1 MSADAWQPVFNLPFV
16 RTNGLVMN
24 RRIFLRQAGV
34 SIGLPF
40 FPSLISTQMAV
51 GSPQVTSGSKKMV
64 CIGNMLG
71 FHPAAFW
78 PSEKQA
84 EIEGGFTTLREFE
97 YGTTTQPLK
106 DIREQSTL
114 IQGLDHDTKGGHFGI
129 HSFLSG
135 VKQNEASSMINGN
148 VTIDQF
154 AAEHVVGQTRFP
166 SLTVGSLEGIHG
178 GCQLSWT
185 RTGTRVPPIPGP
197 EQLFKKLFVDVTE
210 KGKDSATDRF
220 ALHKSILD
228 VVREQAHDLERSLNQ
243 RDKNKLDEYFTSV
256 RDVEKRISRQQRW
269 IDVPKPEAM
278 IKQPQNRN
286 MVEDLPL
293 LYDLIVMALQ
303 TNTTKIATLE
313 IGGDFNPVDLGVRG
327 GYHSLSHHG
336 QLQSRIDALITLET
350 YQIEQFVRFVKK
362 LAVTLDDTGPL
373 INTTTVLFGS
383 GMGDANS
390 HTNRNLPIILAGGD
404 FSHGRFLAFDTRHPH
419 RPPLANLFVTM
430 LQKFGVESD
439 SFAKSTGTLRGL
451 M

>member
-1 MSADAWQPVFNLPFV
+1 
-16 RTNGLVMN
+16 MN

-34 SIGLPF
+34 AIGLPF
-40 FPSLISTQMAV
+40 LPSLVSSKIAV
-51 GSPQVTSGSKKMV
+51 GGQPVASHSKKMV

-78 PSEKQA
+78 PATKQVGG
-84 EIEGGFTTLREFE
+84 EGGYTSLKGFE
-97 YGTTTQPLK
+97 YGTTTQPLNE
-106 DIREQSTL
+106 IREQSTL

-135 VKQNEASSMINGN
+135 VKQNEASAMIHGN

-166 SLTVGSLEGIHG
+166 SLTIGSLEGIHG

-197 EQLFKKLFVDVTE
+197 EQLFKKLFVNATGKD
-210 KGKDSATDRF
+210 KDSATDRF
-220 ALHKSILD
+220 TLQNSILD
-228 VVREQAHDLERSLNQ
+228 VVQEQAHDLERSLNR

-256 RDVEKRISRQQRW
+256 RDVEKGIARRRQW

-313 IGGDFNPVDLGVRG
+313 IGGDFNPADLGIRG

-336 QLQSRIDALITLET
+336 QLQERIDALIALET
-350 YQIEQFVRFVKK
+350 YQIQQFVQFVKK
-362 LAVTLDDTGPL
+362 LAMTSDDSGPL
-373 INTTTVLFGS
+373 IDTTTVLFGS

-390 HTNRNLPIILAGGD
+390 HTNRNLPIVLAGGD
-404 FSHGRFLAFDTRHPH
+404 FSHGSILAFDAGHPH

-430 LQKFGVESD
+430 LQKFGVEVD

-451 M
+451 V

>member
-1 MSADAWQPVFNLPFV
+1 
-16 RTNGLVMN
+16 MN

-34 SIGLPF
+34 AIGLPF
-40 FPSLISTQMAV
+40 LPSLTSSKIAIGGQ
-51 GSPQVTSGSKKMV
+51 QVAAGAKKIV

-78 PSEKQA
+78 PSTKQVGG
-84 EIEGGFTTLREFE
+84 EGGFTSLENFE
-97 YGTTTQPLK
+97 YGITTQPLNE
-106 DIREQSTL
+106 IREQSTL

-135 VKQNEASSMINGN
+135 VKQNEASSMANGN
-148 VTIDQF
+148 ITIDQF

-166 SLTVGSLEGIHG
+166 SLAIGSLEGIHG

-197 EQLFKKLFVDVTE
+197 EQLFEKLFVDATGKE
-210 KGKDSATDRF
+210 KNSATDRL
-220 ALHKSILD
+220 ALQNSILD
-228 VVREQAHDLERSLNQ
+228 AVREQAHDLERSLSQ

-256 RDVEKRISRQQRW
+256 RDVEKGIARRRQW

-313 IGGDFNPVDLGVRG
+313 IGGDFNPADLGIRG

-336 QLQSRIDALITLET
+336 QLQERVDALITLET

-362 LAVTLDDTGPL
+362 LAATSDDTGPL
-373 INTTTVLFGS
+373 IDTTTVLFGS

-390 HTNRNLPIILAGGD
+390 HTNRNLPIVLAGGE
-404 FSHGRFLAFDTRHPH
+404 FSHGNLLTFDIGHPH

-430 LQKFGVESD
+430 LQKFGVEVD

-451 M
+451 A

>member
-1 MSADAWQPVFNLPFV
+1 
-16 RTNGLVMN
+16 MN

-34 SIGLPF
+34 TIGLPF
-40 FPSLISTQMAV
+40 LPSMTSSKIAIGGQ
-51 GSPQVTSGSKKMV
+51 QVASGAKKMV

-78 PSEKQA
+78 PSTKQVGS
-84 EIEGGFTTLREFE
+84 EGGFISLENFE
-97 YGTTTQPLK
+97 YGITTQPLGE
-106 DIREQSTL
+106 IREQSTL

-135 VKQNEASSMINGN
+135 VKQNEASSMTNGN

-166 SLTVGSLEGIHG
+166 SLTIGSLEGIHG

-197 EQLFKKLFVDVTE
+197 EQLFEKLFVDTTGKE
-210 KGKDSATDRF
+210 KNSATDRL
-220 ALHKSILD
+220 ALQNSILD
-228 VVREQAHDLERSLNQ
+228 AVREQAHDLERSLSQ

-256 RDVEKRISRQQRW
+256 REVEKGITRRRQW
-269 IDVPKPEAM
+269 IDVPKPKAM

-303 TNTTKIATLE
+303 TNTTNIATLE
-313 IGGDFNPVDLGVRG
+313 IGGDFNPADLGIRG

-336 QLQSRIDALITLET
+336 QLQERIDALITLET
-350 YQIEQFVRFVKK
+350 YQIKQFVRFVKK
-362 LAVTLDDTGPL
+362 LAATSDDTGPL
-373 INTTTVLFGS
+373 IDTTTVLFGS

-390 HTNRNLPIILAGGD
+390 HTNRNLPIVLAGGE
-404 FSHGRFLAFDTRHPH
+404 FSHGNLLAFDVGHPH

-430 LQKFGVESD
+430 LQKFGVEAD

-451 M
+451 A

>member
-1 MSADAWQPVFNLPFV
+1 
-16 RTNGLVMN
+16 MN

-34 SIGLPF
+34 AIGLPF
-40 FPSLISTQMAV
+40 LPSLMSSKIAFCGQ
-51 GSPQVTSGSKKMV
+51 QVASGSKKMV

-78 PSEKQA
+78 PSIKQVGG
-84 EIEGGFTTLREFE
+84 EGGFIALENFE
-97 YGTTTQPLK
+97 YGITTQLLNE
-106 DIREQSTL
+106 IRERSTL
-114 IQGLDHDTKGGHFGI
+114 IQGLDHGTKGGHFGI

-135 VKQNEASSMINGN
+135 VKQNEASAMIHGN

-166 SLTVGSLEGIHG
+166 SLTIGSLEGIHG

-197 EQLFKKLFVDVTE
+197 EQLFKKLFVNATGKE
-210 KGKDSATDRF
+210 KDSATDRF
-220 ALHKSILD
+220 TLQTSILD
-228 VVREQAHDLERSLNQ
+228 VVQEQAHDLERSLNQ

-256 RDVEKRISRQQRW
+256 RDVEKGIARRRRW

-278 IKQPQNRN
+278 MKQPQNRN

-303 TNTTKIATLE
+303 TNATKIATLE
-313 IGGDFNPVDLGVRG
+313 IGGDFNPADLGVRG

-336 QLQSRIDALITLET
+336 QLQERIDALITLET

-362 LAVTLDDTGPL
+362 LAVTVDDAGPL
-373 INTTTVLFGS
+373 IDTTTVLFGS

-390 HTNRNLPIILAGGD
+390 HTNQNLPIVLAGGD
-404 FSHGRFLAFDTRHPH
+404 FSHGKLLAFDTRHPH

-451 M
+451 A

>member
-1 MSADAWQPVFNLPFV
+1 
-16 RTNGLVMN
+16 MN

-34 SIGLPF
+34 AIGLPF
-40 FPSLISTQMAV
+40 LPSLMSSKIAFCGQ
-51 GSPQVTSGSKKMV
+51 QVASGSKKMV

-78 PSEKQA
+78 PSIKQVGG
-84 EIEGGFTTLREFE
+84 EGGFIALENFE
-97 YGTTTQPLK
+97 YGITTQLLNE
-106 DIREQSTL
+106 IRERSTL
-114 IQGLDHDTKGGHFGI
+114 IQGLDHGTKGGHFGI

-135 VKQNEASSMINGN
+135 VKQNEASAMIHGN

-166 SLTVGSLEGIHG
+166 SLTIGSLEGIHG

-197 EQLFKKLFVDVTE
+197 EQLFKKLFVNATGKE
-210 KGKDSATDRF
+210 KDSATDRF
-220 ALHKSILD
+220 TLQTSILD
-228 VVREQAHDLERSLNQ
+228 VVQEQAHDLERSLNQ

-256 RDVEKRISRQQRW
+256 RDVEKGIARRRRW

-278 IKQPQNRN
+278 MKQPQNRN

-303 TNTTKIATLE
+303 TNATKIATLE
-313 IGGDFNPVDLGVRG
+313 IGGDFNPADLGVRG

-336 QLQSRIDALITLET
+336 QLQERIDALITLET

-362 LAVTLDDTGPL
+362 LAVTVDDAGPL
-373 INTTTVLFGS
+373 IDTTTVLFGS

-390 HTNRNLPIILAGGD
+390 HTNQNLPIVLAGGD
-404 FSHGRFLAFDTRHPH
+404 FSHGKLLAFDTRHPH

-430 LQKFGVESD
+430 LQKCGVESD

-451 M
+451 A

>member
-1 MSADAWQPVFNLPFV
+1 
-16 RTNGLVMN
+16 MN
-24 RRIFLRQAGV
+24 RRLFLRQAGV
-34 SIGLPF
+34 AIGLPF
-40 FPSLISTQMAV
+40 LPSLTSSKITV
-51 GSPQVTSGSKKMV
+51 GSQQVVSGSKKMV

-78 PSEKQA
+78 PSAKQVGV
-84 EIEGGFTTLREFE
+84 EGGFTSLEGFE
-97 YGTTTQPLK
+97 YGTTTQPLNE
-106 DIREQSTL
+106 IREQSTL

-135 VKQNEASSMINGN
+135 VKQNEANSMIHGN

-154 AAEHVVGQTRFP
+154 AAEHIVGQTRFP
-166 SLTVGSLEGIHG
+166 SLTIGSLEGIHG

-197 EQLFKKLFVDVTE
+197 EQLFKKLFVDATE
-210 KGKDSATDRF
+210 QDKDSAADRF
-220 ALHKSILD
+220 ALQNSILD
-228 VVREQAHDLERSLNQ
+228 VVQEQAHDLQRSLNQ

-256 RDVEKRISRQQRW
+256 RDVEKGIARRRRW

-278 IKQPQNRN
+278 IKQPLNRN

-303 TNTTKIATLE
+303 TNATKVATLE
-313 IGGDFNPVDLGVRG
+313 IGGDFNPADLGIRG

-336 QLQSRIDALITLET
+336 QLQDRIDALITLET
-350 YQIEQFVRFVKK
+350 YQIKQFVRFVKK

-373 INTTTVLFGS
+373 LDTTTVLFGS

-390 HTNRNLPIILAGGD
+390 HTNRHLPIVLAGGS
-404 FSHGRFLAFDTRHPH
+404 FTHRKLLAFDTSHPH
-419 RPPLANLFVTM
+419 RPPLANLFVSM
-430 LQKFGVESD
+430 LQEFGVEAE

-451 M
+451 V

>member
-1 MSADAWQPVFNLPFV
+1 
-16 RTNGLVMN
+16 MN
-24 RRIFLRQAGV
+24 RRLFLRQAGV
-34 SIGLPF
+34 AIGVAFLP
-40 FPSLISTQMAV
+40 SRTSSKIAV
-51 GSPQVTSGSKKMV
+51 GSQQVVTGSKKMV

-78 PSEKQA
+78 PSAKQVGV
-84 EIEGGFTTLREFE
+84 EGGFTSLEGFE
-97 YGTTTQPLK
+97 YGTTTQPLNE
-106 DIREQSTL
+106 IREQSTL

-135 VKQNEASSMINGN
+135 VKQNEASSMIHGN

-166 SLTVGSLEGIHG
+166 SLTIGSLEGIHG

-197 EQLFKKLFVDVTE
+197 EQLFKKLFVDATE
-210 KGKDSATDRF
+210 QDKDSAADRF
-220 ALHKSILD
+220 ALQNSILD
-228 VVREQAHDLERSLNQ
+228 VVQEQAHDLQRSLNQ

-256 RDVEKRISRQQRW
+256 RDVEKGIARRRRW

-303 TNTTKIATLE
+303 TNATKVATLE
-313 IGGDFNPVDLGVRG
+313 IGGDFNPADLGIRG

-336 QLQSRIDALITLET
+336 QLQDRIDALITLET

-373 INTTTVLFGS
+373 LDTTTVLFGS

-390 HTNRNLPIILAGGD
+390 HTNRNLPIVLAGGS
-404 FSHGRFLAFDTRHPH
+404 FTHRKLLAFDTSHPH
-419 RPPLANLFVTM
+419 RPPLANLFVSM
-430 LQKFGVESD
+430 LQEFGVEAE

-451 M
+451 V

>member
-1 MSADAWQPVFNLPFV
+1 
-16 RTNGLVMN
+16 MN

-34 SIGLPF
+34 AIGLPF
-40 FPSLISTQMAV
+40 LPSLMSSKIAFCGQ
-51 GSPQVTSGSKKMV
+51 QVASGSKKMV

-78 PSEKQA
+78 PSIKQVGG
-84 EIEGGFTTLREFE
+84 EGGFIALENFE
-97 YGTTTQPLK
+97 YGITTQLLNE
-106 DIREQSTL
+106 IRERSTL
-114 IQGLDHDTKGGHFGI
+114 IQGLDHGTKGGHFGI

-135 VKQNEASSMINGN
+135 VKQNEASAMIHGN

-166 SLTVGSLEGIHG
+166 SLTIGSLEGIHG

-197 EQLFKKLFVDVTE
+197 EQLFKKLFVNATGKE
-210 KGKDSATDRF
+210 KDSATDRF
-220 ALHKSILD
+220 TLQTSILD
-228 VVREQAHDLERSLNQ
+228 VVQEQAHDLERSLNQ

-256 RDVEKRISRQQRW
+256 RDVEKGIARRRRW

-278 IKQPQNRN
+278 MKQPQNRN

-303 TNTTKIATLE
+303 TNATKIATLE
-313 IGGDFNPVDLGVRG
+313 IGGDFNPADLGVRG

-336 QLQSRIDALITLET
+336 QLQERIDALITLET

-362 LAVTLDDTGPL
+362 LAVTVDDAGPL
-373 INTTTVLFGS
+373 IDTTTVLFGS

-390 HTNRNLPIILAGGD
+390 HTNQNLPIVLAGGD
-404 FSHGRFLAFDTRHPH
+404 FSHGKLLTFDTRHPH
-419 RPPLANLFVTM
+419 RPPLANLLVTM

-451 M
+451 A

>member
-1 MSADAWQPVFNLPFV
+1 MPINFSAFGQV
-16 RTNGLVMN
+16 NGFGMN
-24 RRIFLRQAGV
+24 RRLFLRQAGV
-34 SIGLPF
+34 AIGLPF
-40 FPSLISTQMAV
+40 LPSLTSSQIAV
-51 GSPQVTSGSKKMV
+51 GGQQVASGSKKMV

-78 PSEKQA
+78 PSTKQ
-84 EIEGGFTTLREFE
+84 IDGEGGFTSLQEFE
-97 YGTTTQPLK
+97 YGTTTQSLNE
-106 DIREQSTL
+106 IRDQATL

-135 VKQNEASSMINGN
+135 VKQNEAGSMPYGN

-154 AAEHVVGQTRFP
+154 AAEYVVGQTRFP
-166 SLTVGSLEGIHG
+166 SLTIGSLEGIHG

-185 RTGTRVPPIPGP
+185 KTGARVPPIPGP
-197 EQLFKKLFVDVTE
+197 EQLFKKLFVDATE
-210 KGKDSATDRF
+210 NDKNSASDRF
-220 ALHKSILD
+220 ALQNSILD
-228 VVREQAHDLERSLNQ
+228 AVREQAHDLERSLNQ
-243 RDKNKLDEYFTSV
+243 RDKHKLDEYFTSV
-256 RDVEKRISRQQRW
+256 RDVEKGIARRRRW

-313 IGGDFNPVDLGVRG
+313 IGGDFNPADLGIRG

-336 QLQSRIDALITLET
+336 QLQERIDALITLET

-362 LAVTLDDTGPL
+362 LAVTSDDTGPL
-373 INTTTVLFGS
+373 IDTTTVLFGS

-390 HTNRNLPIILAGGD
+390 HTNRNLPIVLAGGD
-404 FSHGRFLAFDTRHPH
+404 FSHGNLLAFDAGHPH

-430 LQKFGVESD
+430 LQKFGVEAD
-439 SFAKSTGTLRGL
+439 CFAKSTGTLRGL
-451 M
+451 V

>member
-1 MSADAWQPVFNLPFV
+1 
-16 RTNGLVMN
+16 MN

-34 SIGLPF
+34 AIGLPF
-40 FPSLISTQMAV
+40 LPSLMSSKIAFCGQ
-51 GSPQVTSGSKKMV
+51 QVASGSKKMV

-78 PSEKQA
+78 PSIKQVGG
-84 EIEGGFTTLREFE
+84 EGGFIALENFE
-97 YGTTTQPLK
+97 YGISTQLLNE
-106 DIREQSTL
+106 IRERSTL
-114 IQGLDHDTKGGHFGI
+114 IQGLDHGTKGGHFGI

-135 VKQNEASSMINGN
+135 VKQNEASAMIHGN

-166 SLTVGSLEGIHG
+166 SLTIGSLEGIHG

-197 EQLFKKLFVDVTE
+197 EQLFKKLFVNATGKE
-210 KGKDSATDRF
+210 KDSATDRF
-220 ALHKSILD
+220 TLQTSILD
-228 VVREQAHDLERSLNQ
+228 VVQEQAHDLERSLNQ

-256 RDVEKRISRQQRW
+256 RDVEKGIARRRRW

-278 IKQPQNRN
+278 MKQPQNRN

-303 TNTTKIATLE
+303 TNATKIATLE
-313 IGGDFNPVDLGVRG
+313 IGGDFNPADLGVRG

-336 QLQSRIDALITLET
+336 QLQERIDALITLET

-362 LAVTLDDTGPL
+362 LAVTVDDAGPL
-373 INTTTVLFGS
+373 IDTTTVLFGS

-390 HTNRNLPIILAGGD
+390 HTNQNLPIVLAGGD
-404 FSHGRFLAFDTRHPH
+404 FSHGKLLAFDTRHPH

-451 M
+451 A

>member
-1 MSADAWQPVFNLPFV
+1 
-16 RTNGLVMN
+16 MN
-24 RRIFLRQAGV
+24 RRLFLRQAGV
-34 SIGLPF
+34 AIGLPF
-40 FPSLISTQMAV
+40 LPSLTSSQIAI
-51 GSPQVTSGSKKMV
+51 GGHQVVSGSQNMV

-71 FHPAAFW
+71 FHPASFW
-78 PSEKQA
+78 PSTKLVGG
-84 EIEGGFTTLREFE
+84 EGGLTSLQGFE
-97 YGTTTQPLK
+97 YGTTTQSLHE
-106 DIREQSTL
+106 IREQSTI
-114 IQGLDHDTKGGHFGI
+114 IQGLDHNTKGGHFGI

-135 VKQNEASSMINGN
+135 VKQNEASSMPNGN

-154 AAEHVVGQTRFP
+154 AAEHVVGKTRFS
-166 SLTVGSLEGIHG
+166 SLTIGSLEGIHG

-210 KGKDSATDRF
+210 NDKDSAAGLF
-220 ALHKSILD
+220 ALQNSILD
-228 VVREQAHDLERSLNQ
+228 VVRDQAHDLERSLNQ
-243 RDKNKLDEYFTSV
+243 RDKHKLDEYFTSV
-256 RDVEKRISRQQRW
+256 RDVEKRIEQRRRW

-303 TNTTKIATLE
+303 TNATKVATLE
-313 IGGDFNPVDLGVRG
+313 IGGDFNPADLGVRG

-336 QLQSRIDALITLET
+336 QLQERIDALITLET

-362 LAVTLDDTGPL
+362 LAMTSGDTGPL
-373 INTTTVLFGS
+373 IDTTTVLFGS

-390 HTNRNLPIILAGGD
+390 HTNRNLPIVLAGGD
-404 FSHGRFLAFDTRHPH
+404 FSHGNLLAFDTAHPH

-451 M
+451 V

>member
-1 MSADAWQPVFNLPFV
+1 
-16 RTNGLVMN
+16 MN

-34 SIGLPF
+34 AIGLPF
-40 FPSLISTQMAV
+40 LPSLVSSKIAV
-51 GSPQVTSGSKKMV
+51 GGQPVASHSKKMV

-78 PSEKQA
+78 PATKQVGG
-84 EIEGGFTTLREFE
+84 EGGYTSLQGFE
-97 YGTTTQPLK
+97 YGTTTQPLNE
-106 DIREQSTL
+106 IREQSTL

-135 VKQNEASSMINGN
+135 VKQNEASAMINGN

-166 SLTVGSLEGIHG
+166 SLTIGSLEGIHG

-197 EQLFKKLFVDVTE
+197 EQLFKKLFVNATGKD
-210 KGKDSATDRF
+210 KDSATDRF
-220 ALHKSILD
+220 TLQKSILD
-228 VVREQAHDLERSLNQ
+228 VVQEQAHDLERSLNQ

-256 RDVEKRISRQQRW
+256 RDVEKGIARRRQW

-313 IGGDFNPVDLGVRG
+313 IGGDFNPADLGIRG

-336 QLQSRIDALITLET
+336 QLQERIDALVALET
-350 YQIEQFVRFVKK
+350 YQIQQFVRFVKK
-362 LAVTLDDTGPL
+362 LTMTSDDSGPL
-373 INTTTVLFGS
+373 IDTTTVLFGS

-390 HTNRNLPIILAGGD
+390 HTNRNLPIVLAGGD
-404 FSHGRFLAFDTRHPH
+404 FSHGKLLAFDTRHPH

-451 M
+451 A

>member
-1 MSADAWQPVFNLPFV
+1 
-16 RTNGLVMN
+16 MN

-34 SIGLPF
+34 AIGLPF
-40 FPSLISTQMAV
+40 LPSLVSSKIAV
-51 GSPQVTSGSKKMV
+51 GGQPVASHSKKMV

-78 PSEKQA
+78 PATKQVGG
-84 EIEGGFTTLREFE
+84 EGGYTSLQGFE
-97 YGTTTQPLK
+97 YGTTTQPLNE
-106 DIREQSTL
+106 IREQSTL

-135 VKQNEASSMINGN
+135 VKQNEASAMIHGN

-166 SLTVGSLEGIHG
+166 SLTIGSLEGIHG

-197 EQLFKKLFVDVTE
+197 EQLFKKLFVNATGKD
-210 KGKDSATDRF
+210 KDSATDRF
-220 ALHKSILD
+220 TLQKSILD
-228 VVREQAHDLERSLNQ
+228 VVQEQAHDLERSLNR

-256 RDVEKRISRQQRW
+256 RDVEKGIARRRQW

-313 IGGDFNPVDLGVRG
+313 IGGDFNPADLGIRG

-336 QLQSRIDALITLET
+336 QLQERIDALVALET
-350 YQIEQFVRFVKK
+350 YQIQQFVRFVKK
-362 LAVTLDDTGPL
+362 LTMTSDDSGPL
-373 INTTTVLFGS
+373 IDTTTVLFGS

-390 HTNRNLPIILAGGD
+390 HTNRNLPIVLAGGD
-404 FSHGRFLAFDTRHPH
+404 FSHGSILVFDAGHPH

-430 LQKFGVESD
+430 LQKFGVEVD

-451 M
+451 V

>member
-1 MSADAWQPVFNLPFV
+1 
-16 RTNGLVMN
+16 MN

-34 SIGLPF
+34 AIGLPF
-40 FPSLISTQMAV
+40 LPSLTSSKIAI
-51 GSPQVTSGSKKMV
+51 GSQQVASGAKKMV

-78 PSEKQA
+78 PSTKQVGG
-84 EIEGGFTTLREFE
+84 EGGFISLENFE
-97 YGTTTQPLK
+97 YGITTQPLNEIK
-106 DIREQSTL
+106 EQSTL
-114 IQGLDHDTKGGHFGI
+114 IQGLDHDIKGGHFGI

-135 VKQNEASSMINGN
+135 VKQNEASSMTHGN

-166 SLTVGSLEGIHG
+166 SLTIGSLEGIHG

-197 EQLFKKLFVDVTE
+197 EQLFEKLFVDATGKE
-210 KGKDSATDRF
+210 KNSATDHL
-220 ALHKSILD
+220 ALQNSILD
-228 VVREQAHDLERSLNQ
+228 AVREQAHDLERSLSQ

-256 RDVEKRISRQQRW
+256 RDVEKGIARRRQW

-313 IGGDFNPVDLGVRG
+313 IGGDFNPADLGIRG

-336 QLQSRIDALITLET
+336 QLQERIDALITLET
-350 YQIEQFVRFVKK
+350 YQIKQFVRFVKK
-362 LAVTLDDTGPL
+362 LAATSDDTGPL
-373 INTTTVLFGS
+373 IDTTTVLFGS

-390 HTNRNLPIILAGGD
+390 HTNRNLPIVLAGGD
-404 FSHGRFLAFDTRHPH
+404 FSHGNLLTFDVGHPH

-430 LQKFGVESD
+430 LQKFGVEVD

-451 M
+451 A

>member
-1 MSADAWQPVFNLPFV
+1 
-16 RTNGLVMN
+16 MN

-34 SIGLPF
+34 AIGLPF
-40 FPSLISTQMAV
+40 LPSLMSSKIAFCGQ
-51 GSPQVTSGSKKMV
+51 QVASGSKKMV

-78 PSEKQA
+78 PSIKQVGG
-84 EIEGGFTTLREFE
+84 EGGFIALENFE
-97 YGTTTQPLK
+97 YGISTQLLNE
-106 DIREQSTL
+106 IRERSTL
-114 IQGLDHDTKGGHFGI
+114 IQGLDHGTKGGHFGI

-135 VKQNEASSMINGN
+135 VKQNEASAMIHGN

-166 SLTVGSLEGIHG
+166 SLTIGSLEGIHG

-197 EQLFKKLFVDVTE
+197 EQLFKKLFVNATGKE
-210 KGKDSATDRF
+210 KDSATDRF
-220 ALHKSILD
+220 TLQTSILD
-228 VVREQAHDLERSLNQ
+228 VVQEQAHDLERSLNQ

-256 RDVEKRISRQQRW
+256 RDVEKGIARRRRW

-278 IKQPQNRN
+278 MKQPQNRN

-303 TNTTKIATLE
+303 TNATKIATLE
-313 IGGDFNPVDLGVRG
+313 IGGDFNPADLGVRG

-336 QLQSRIDALITLET
+336 QLQERIDALITLET

-362 LAVTLDDTGPL
+362 LAVTVDDAGPL
-373 INTTTVLFGS
+373 IDTTTVLFGS

-390 HTNRNLPIILAGGD
+390 HTNQNLPIVLAGGD
-404 FSHGRFLAFDTRHPH
+404 FSHGKLLAFDTKHPH

-451 M
+451 A

>member
-1 MSADAWQPVFNLPFV
+1 MSPQ
-16 RTNGLVMN
+16 
-24 RRIFLRQAGV
+24 I
-34 SIGLPF
+34 
-40 FPSLISTQMAV
+40 AV
-51 GSPQVTSGSKKMV
+51 GSQQAMSGSKKMV

-78 PSEKQA
+78 PSEKQVG
-84 EIEGGFTTLREFE
+84 IEGGFTAVREFE

-106 DIREQSTL
+106 EIREQSTL
-114 IQGLDHDTKGGHFGI
+114 IRGLDHDTKGGHFGI

-135 VKQNEASSMINGN
+135 VKQSEASSMINGN

-154 AAEHVVGQTRFP
+154 AAEYIVGQTRFP

-210 KGKDSATDRF
+210 KGKDSTKERF
-220 ALHKSILD
+220 SLHKSILD
-228 VVREQAHDLERSLNQ
+228 VIREQAHDLERSLNQ
-243 RDKNKLDEYFTSV
+243 HDKNKLDEYFTSV

-373 INTTTVLFGS
+373 IDTTTVLFGS

-390 HTNRNLPIILAGGD
+390 HTNRNLPIVLAGGD
-404 FSHGRFLAFDTRHPH
+404 FSHGRLLTFDAKYPH

-451 M
+451 I

>member
-1 MSADAWQPVFNLPFV
+1 M
-16 RTNGLVMN
+16 T
-24 RRIFLRQAGV
+24 
-34 SIGLPF
+34 
-40 FPSLISTQMAV
+40 
-51 GSPQVTSGSKKMV
+51 
-64 CIGNMLG
+64 
-71 FHPAAFW
+71 H
-78 PSEKQA
+78 
-84 EIEGGFTTLREFE
+84 
-97 YGTTTQPLK
+97 
-106 DIREQSTL
+106 
-114 IQGLDHDTKGGHFGI
+114 
-129 HSFLSG
+129 
-135 VKQNEASSMINGN
+135 GN

-166 SLTVGSLEGIHG
+166 SLTIGSLEGIHG

-197 EQLFKKLFVDVTE
+197 EQLFEKLFVDATGKE
-210 KGKDSATDRF
+210 KNSATDHL
-220 ALHKSILD
+220 ALQNSILD
-228 VVREQAHDLERSLNQ
+228 AVREQAHDLERSLSQ

-256 RDVEKRISRQQRW
+256 RDVEKGIARRRQW

-313 IGGDFNPVDLGVRG
+313 IGGDFNPADLGIRG

-336 QLQSRIDALITLET
+336 QLQERIDALITLET
-350 YQIEQFVRFVKK
+350 YQIKQFVRFVKK
-362 LAVTLDDTGPL
+362 LAATSDDTGPL
-373 INTTTVLFGS
+373 IDTTTVLFGS

-390 HTNRNLPIILAGGD
+390 HTNRNLPIVLAGGD
-404 FSHGRFLAFDTRHPH
+404 FSHGNLLTFDVGHPH

-430 LQKFGVESD
+430 LQKFGVEVD

-451 M
+451 A

>member
-1 MSADAWQPVFNLPFV
+1 
-16 RTNGLVMN
+16 MN

-34 SIGLPF
+34 AIGLPF
-40 FPSLISTQMAV
+40 LPSLTSSKIAIGGQ
-51 GSPQVTSGSKKMV
+51 QVAAGAKKMV

-78 PSEKQA
+78 PSTKQVGG
-84 EIEGGFTTLREFE
+84 EGGFISLENFE
-97 YGTTTQPLK
+97 YGITTQPL
-106 DIREQSTL
+106 DEIREQSTL

-135 VKQNEASSMINGN
+135 VKQNEASSMAHGN

-166 SLTVGSLEGIHG
+166 SLTIGSLEGIHG

-197 EQLFKKLFVDVTE
+197 EQLFEKLFVDATGKE
-210 KGKDSATDRF
+210 KNSATDRL
-220 ALHKSILD
+220 ALQNSILD
-228 VVREQAHDLERSLNQ
+228 AVREQAHDLERSLSQ

-256 RDVEKRISRQQRW
+256 RDVEKGIARRRQW

-313 IGGDFNPVDLGVRG
+313 IGGDFNPADLGIRG

-336 QLQSRIDALITLET
+336 QLQERIDALITLET
-350 YQIEQFVRFVKK
+350 YQIKQFVRFVKK
-362 LAVTLDDTGPL
+362 LAATWDDTGPL
-373 INTTTVLFGS
+373 IDTTTVLFGS

-390 HTNRNLPIILAGGD
+390 HTNRNLPIVLAGGD
-404 FSHGRFLAFDTRHPH
+404 FSHGNLLAFDVGHAH

-430 LQKFGVESD
+430 LQKFGVEVD

-451 M
+451 A

>member
-1 MSADAWQPVFNLPFV
+1 
-16 RTNGLVMN
+16 MN

-34 SIGLPF
+34 AIGLPF
-40 FPSLISTQMAV
+40 LPSLMSSKIAFCGQ
-51 GSPQVTSGSKKMV
+51 QVASGSKKMV

-78 PSEKQA
+78 PSIKQVGG
-84 EIEGGFTTLREFE
+84 EGGFIALENFE
-97 YGTTTQPLK
+97 YGITTQLLNE
-106 DIREQSTL
+106 IRERSTL
-114 IQGLDHDTKGGHFGI
+114 IQGLDHGTKGGHFGI

-135 VKQNEASSMINGN
+135 VKQNEASAMIHGN

-166 SLTVGSLEGIHG
+166 SLTIGSLEGIHG

-197 EQLFKKLFVDVTE
+197 EQLFKKLFVNATGKE
-210 KGKDSATDRF
+210 KDSATDRF
-220 ALHKSILD
+220 TLQTSILD
-228 VVREQAHDLERSLNQ
+228 VVQEQAHDLERSLNQ

-256 RDVEKRISRQQRW
+256 RDVEKGIARRRRW

-278 IKQPQNRN
+278 MKQPQNRN

-303 TNTTKIATLE
+303 TNATKIATLE
-313 IGGDFNPVDLGVRG
+313 IGGDFNPADLGVRG

-336 QLQSRIDALITLET
+336 QLQERIDALITLET

-362 LAVTLDDTGPL
+362 LAVTVDDAGPL
-373 INTTTVLFGS
+373 IDTTTVLFGS

-390 HTNRNLPIILAGGD
+390 HTNQNLPIVLAGGD
-404 FSHGRFLAFDTRHPH
+404 FSHGKLLAFDTKHPH

-451 M
+451 A

>member
-1 MSADAWQPVFNLPFV
+1 
-16 RTNGLVMN
+16 MN

-34 SIGLPF
+34 AIGLPF
-40 FPSLISTQMAV
+40 LPSLMSSKIAFCGQ
-51 GSPQVTSGSKKMV
+51 QVASGSKKMV

-78 PSEKQA
+78 PSIKQVGG
-84 EIEGGFTTLREFE
+84 EGGFIALENFE
-97 YGTTTQPLK
+97 YGISTQLLNE
-106 DIREQSTL
+106 IRERSTL
-114 IQGLDHDTKGGHFGI
+114 IQGLDHGTKGGHFGI

-135 VKQNEASSMINGN
+135 VKQNEASAMIHGN

-166 SLTVGSLEGIHG
+166 SLTIGSLEGIHG

-197 EQLFKKLFVDVTE
+197 EQLFKKLFVNATGKE
-210 KGKDSATDRF
+210 KDSATDRF
-220 ALHKSILD
+220 TLQTSILD
-228 VVREQAHDLERSLNQ
+228 VVQEQAHDLERSLNQ

-256 RDVEKRISRQQRW
+256 RDVEKGIARRRQW

-278 IKQPQNRN
+278 MKQPQNRN

-303 TNTTKIATLE
+303 TNATKIATLE
-313 IGGDFNPVDLGVRG
+313 IGGDFNPADLGVRG

-336 QLQSRIDALITLET
+336 QLQERIDALITLET
-350 YQIEQFVRFVKK
+350 YQIEQFVRFEKK
-362 LAVTLDDTGPL
+362 LAVTVDDAGPL
-373 INTTTVLFGS
+373 IDTTTVLFGS

-390 HTNRNLPIILAGGD
+390 HTNQNLPIVLAGGD
-404 FSHGRFLAFDTRHPH
+404 FSHGKLLAFDTRHPH

-451 M
+451 A

>member
-1 MSADAWQPVFNLPFV
+1 M
-16 RTNGLVMN
+16 NGFVMN
-24 RRIFLRQAGV
+24 RRLFLRQAGV
-34 SIGLPF
+34 AIGLPF
-40 FPSLISTQMAV
+40 LPSLTSSKIAV
-51 GSPQVTSGSKKMV
+51 GSQQVVTGSKKMV

-78 PSEKQA
+78 PSAKQVGV
-84 EIEGGFTTLREFE
+84 ERGFTSLEGFE
-97 YGTTTQPLK
+97 YGTTTQPLNE
-106 DIREQSTL
+106 IREQSTL

-135 VKQNEASSMINGN
+135 VKQNEASSMIHGN

-166 SLTVGSLEGIHG
+166 SLTIGSLEGIHG

-197 EQLFKKLFVDVTE
+197 EQLFKKLFVDATE
-210 KGKDSATDRF
+210 QDKDSAADRF
-220 ALHKSILD
+220 ALQNSILD
-228 VVREQAHDLERSLNQ
+228 VVQEQAHDLQRSLNQ

-256 RDVEKRISRQQRW
+256 RDVEKGIARRRRW

-278 IKQPQNRN
+278 IKQPRNRN

-303 TNTTKIATLE
+303 TNATKVATLE
-313 IGGDFNPVDLGVRG
+313 IGGDFNPADLGIRG

-336 QLQSRIDALITLET
+336 QLQDRIDALITLET

-373 INTTTVLFGS
+373 LDTTTVLFGS

-390 HTNRNLPIILAGGD
+390 HTNRNLPIVLAGGS
-404 FSHGRFLAFDTRHPH
+404 FTHRKLLAFDTSHPH
-419 RPPLANLFVTM
+419 RPPLANLFVSM
-430 LQKFGVESD
+430 LQEFGVEAE

-451 M
+451 V

>member
-1 MSADAWQPVFNLPFV
+1 
-16 RTNGLVMN
+16 MN
-24 RRIFLRQAGV
+24 RRLFLRQAGV
-34 SIGLPF
+34 AIGLPF
-40 FPSLISTQMAV
+40 LPSLTSSKIAV
-51 GSPQVTSGSKKMV
+51 GSQQVVTGSKKMV

-78 PSEKQA
+78 PSAKQVGV
-84 EIEGGFTTLREFE
+84 EGGFTSLEGFE
-97 YGTTTQPLK
+97 HGTTTKPLNE
-106 DIREQSTL
+106 IREQSTL

-135 VKQNEASSMINGN
+135 VKQNEASSMIHGN

-166 SLTVGSLEGIHG
+166 SLTIGSLEGIHG

-197 EQLFKKLFVDVTE
+197 EQLFKKLFVDATE
-210 KGKDSATDRF
+210 QDKDSTADRF
-220 ALHKSILD
+220 ALQNSILD
-228 VVREQAHDLERSLNQ
+228 VVQEQAHDLQRSLNQ

-256 RDVEKRISRQQRW
+256 RDVEKGIARRRRW

-303 TNTTKIATLE
+303 TNATKVATLE
-313 IGGDFNPVDLGVRG
+313 IGGDFNPADLGIRG

-336 QLQSRIDALITLET
+336 QLQDRIDALITLET

-362 LAVTLDDTGPL
+362 LAVTLDDIGPL
-373 INTTTVLFGS
+373 LDTTTVLFGS

-390 HTNRNLPIILAGGD
+390 HTNRNLPIVLAGGS
-404 FSHGRFLAFDTRHPH
+404 FAHRKLLAFDTSHPH
-419 RPPLANLFVTM
+419 RPPLANLFVSM
-430 LQKFGVESD
+430 LQEFGVEAE

-451 M
+451 V